1 MLNLPRNT
9 VVCSND
15 RHITP
20 TNLTRPKL
28 MVDAHP
34 IQTPDFTHIQLA
46 ESAFE
51 QARCEVLKRPRRL
64 DSLWEFV
71 RGRGVFLWAPM
82 AVWHETVIAF
92 HRGFIIFDRM
102 LALVVID
109 TDPDVIDSDEIGLIR
124 DVVNELI

>member
-20 TNLTRPKL
+20 TNLTRPNL
-28 MVDAHP
+28 TVDAHP
-34 IQTPDFTHIQLA
+34 IQTPDFTYIQLA
-46 ESAFE
+46 DSAFE

-64 DSLWEFV
+64 DSLWVFV

-82 AVWHETVIAF
+82 AVWHETVIAL
-92 HRGFIIFDRM
+92 HRGFIILDRM
-102 LALVVID
+102 LALAVID
-109 TDPDVIDSDEIGLIR
+109 TDSHVIDR
-124 DVVNELI
+124 PYTRCRQ

>member
-64 DSLWEFV
+64 DSLWGFV
-71 RGRGVFLWAPM
+71 RGREGGGFLWAPM
-82 AVWHETVIAF
+82 AVSHETVIAF
-92 HRGFIIFDRM
+92 HRGFIIFDRIM
-102 LALVVID
+102 ALVVIN
-109 TDPDVIDSDEIGLIR
+109 TDPDVIDR
-124 DVVNELI
+124 PYTRCRQ